1 MVQRYV
7 MSIDQGTTST
17 RCILFDAQ
25 GRLVS
30 VVQREHQQHFPRPGW
45 VEHDAS
51 EIWRNLGRI
60 VPQALAQ
67 AGASAQQVVGLGIA
81 NQRETTVLW
90 DRHTGAPVSRAV
102 VWQDTRTDALTEQL
116 ARTPGAER
124 VRHLS
129 GLPLATYFSAPK
141 IRWLLDRTPGLR
153 ERAERGDVLFGTM
166 ESWLIWNL
174 TGGPDGGVHVTDVTN
189 ASRTML
195 MNLRTLSWDDELLAF
210 FDVPRRMLPEIRSS
224 TEVYG
229 TTTTVVPGI
238 RIAAALGDQ
247 QAALFGQTCFA
258 PGEAKCTYGTG
269 SFLLLNTGGTPAHST
284 HGLLT
289 TVGFK
294 IGGEPAVYALEGSI
308 AVTGSLVQWFRDGL
322 ELIGSAPEIE
332 TLARTVEDNGGCYI
346 VPAFSGLFAPHWH
359 SEARGVIAGLTSYI
373 TKGHL
378 ARAVLEA
385 TGWQTREVVDAMNAD
400 SGLRLSTLKV
410 DGGMTADNLLM
421 QFVAD
426 VLDVPVVRPMVAE
439 TVSLGAA
446 YAAGLSV
453 GYWPDLEG
461 LRRNWH
467 RAAQWLP
474 SMDPAR
480 RESEYAHWQH
490 AVELTFGWTRP
501 LGKPSGPGTDIVE
514 MILDDHRRIEQLF
527 RDLRNAESER
537 GEARA
542 ELSALLIAHETA
554 TERVVRPSV
563 ADGRDEG
570 TGFAGALLSLLET
583 ESTGGAEF
591 DKALE
596 QLETVVATHIRAEER
611 LLLNGL
617 RRTLSTSDRASLGRA
632 FAAQRQRQLEFDCG
646 SVSHVRGLAA
656 PHG

>member
-17 RCILFDAQ
+17 RCILFDAR

-45 VEHDAS
+45 VEHDAT
-51 EIWRNLGRI
+51 EIWRNLSRI
-60 VPQALAQ
+60 VPQALAD
-67 AGASAQQVVGLGIA
+67 AGATADQVVGLGIA

-90 DRHTGAPVSRAV
+90 DRRTGNPVGRAI
-102 VWQDTRTDALTEQL
+102 VWQDTRTDAMLEQL
-116 ARTPGAER
+116 AREPGAGR
-124 VRHLS
+124 VRQLC
-129 GLPLATYFSAPK
+129 GLPLATYFSAPR
-141 IRWLLDRTPGLR
+141 IRWLLERTPGLR
-153 ERAERGDVLFGTM
+153 ERAERGDVLFGTI

-174 TGGPDGGVHVTDVTN
+174 TGGAEGGVHVTDVTN

-195 MNLRTLSWDDELLAF
+195 MNLRTLNWDDELLAF
-210 FDVPRRMLPEIRSS
+210 FDVPRAMLPEIRSS

-229 TTTTVVPGI
+229 TTSRVVPGI

-269 SFLLLNTGGTPAHST
+269 SFLLLNTGPTPVLST
-284 HGLLT
+284 HGMLT

-294 IGGEPAVYALEGSI
+294 IGDEPAVYALEGSI

-400 SGLRLSTLKV
+400 SGLALSTLKV

-421 QFVAD
+421 QFIAD

-467 RAAQWLP
+467 RAGQWLP
-474 SMDPAR
+474 AMDPAR
-480 RESEYAHWQH
+480 RNTEYAHWRQ
-490 AVELTFGWTRP
+490 AVELTFGWMRP
-501 LGKPSGPGTDIVE
+501 APAAAAPGSDVVEVLLG
-514 MILDDHRRIEQLF
+514 DHRRFEQLL
-527 RDLRNAESER
+527 RDLRNSEADR
-537 GEARA
+537 PALVA
-542 ELSALLIAHETA
+542 ELSALLVAHATA
-554 TERVVRPSV
+554 TERIVQPSSPGSPFAEELLAV
-563 ADGRDEG
+563 LDGDD
-570 TGFAGALLSLLET
+570 
-583 ESTGGAEF
+583 F
-591 DKALE
+591 DKALLR
-596 QLETVVATHIRAEER
+596 LENVVDAHVRGEER
-611 LLLNGL
+611 GLLNDL
-617 RRTLSTSDRASLGRA
+617 RRGMSTSDRTGLGRA
-632 FAAQRQRQLEFDCG
+632 FVAERRRQLDLGCG
-646 SVSHVRGLAA
+646 GADHVRGL
-656 PHG
+656 GERLKL